1 MRSMWSAETAIPP
14 RAPLSGD
21 RKADVAVIGAG
32 LAGCLT
38 AYLLQKEGLNVAV
51 LEADRI
57 GSGQTGGTTAKITS
71 QHGLIYDRLVTQLG
85 TDLAGRYARANQ
97 RAVEQ
102 YKALIE
108 AEGIDCDFREVPAF
122 LYTTA
127 SPSAL
132 QKEWSAAVQLGL
144 PARLTTA
151 TELPFPVA
159 EALRFERQAQF
170 HPLKFLRA
178 VAEDLTVY
186 ERTRVLRA
194 EGHVLT
200 TDRGAVTAG
209 KVIFA
214 CHFPFV
220 NVPGLYFARMHQ
232 ERSYVLA
239 LEGVRDLEGM
249 YYGIDPDGL
258 SFRMAGDRLLLGG
271 GEHRTGE
278 NATGGRYARLR
289 RAARTYWP
297 DSREIAAWSAQDC
310 IPQDGVPFIGA
321 FAASRPDWYVAT
333 GFQKWGMTT
342 SMAAAHILT
351 DAVMGRHNDCA
362 AVFAPRRFRLR
373 ASFGTLA
380 EDVKTTAGSLL
391 RSYFATPRDAAAD
404 MPAGHGGVVELDGE
418 KVGLYREGPDR
429 DHVVD
434 VKCPHLG
441 CQLAWDPDEKTWDC
455 PCHGS
460 RFDHTG
466 ALLTGPAQAG
476 IRKQDPLPS

>member
-258 SFRMAGDRLLLGG
+258 SFRM
-271 GEHRTGE
+271 E
-278 NATGGRYARLR
+278 
-289 RAARTYWP
+289 
-297 DSREIAAWSAQDC
+297 
-310 IPQDGVPFIGA
+310 V
-321 FAASRPDWYVAT
+321 
-333 GFQKWGMTT
+333 
-342 SMAAAHILT
+342 
-351 DAVMGRHNDCA
+351 VM
-362 AVFAPRRFRLR
+362 
-373 ASFGTLA
+373 
-380 EDVKTTAGSLL
+380 
-391 RSYFATPRDAAAD
+391 
-404 MPAGHGGVVELDGE
+404 
-418 KVGLYREGPDR
+418 
-429 DHVVD
+429 
-434 VKCPHLG
+434 PH
-441 CQLAWDPDEKTWDC
+441 
-455 PCHGS
+455 
-460 RFDHTG
+460 F
-466 ALLTGPAQAG
+466 
-476 IRKQDPLPS
+476 